1 MLSCYEKLHVVAWA
15 CQALH
20 FPNVHAVAAA
30 TAEENPA
37 QNVAA
42 YEQQAKV
49 CVQPAIDLL
58 LRKFNVQLYNSVNV
72 QGRKVYV
79 SSQRPVAEANSAI
92 SWGLANLPFS
102 RWWWNYQRPKSWTTC
117 LRRSHWRCGYQHR
130 RAKGKMVA
138 RPQGSAPSLGICSEE
153 SAAGAAILDC
163 SRKNILYSQ
172 FLI

>member
-1 MLSCYEKLHVVAWA
+1 M
-15 CQALH
+15 
-20 FPNVHAVAAA
+20 HAVAAA

-92 SWGLANLPFS
+92 G
-102 RWWWNYQRPKSWTTC
+102 
-117 LRRSHWRCGYQHR
+117 
-130 RAKGKMVA
+130 
-138 RPQGSAPSLGICSEE
+138 
-153 SAAGAAILDC
+153 
-163 SRKNILYSQ
+163 
-172 FLI
+172 